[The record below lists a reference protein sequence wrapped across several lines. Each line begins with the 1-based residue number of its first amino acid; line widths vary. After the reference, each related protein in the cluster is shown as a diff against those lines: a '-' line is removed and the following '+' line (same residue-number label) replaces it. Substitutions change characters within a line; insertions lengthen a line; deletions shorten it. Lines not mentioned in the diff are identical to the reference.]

1 MTKLIIDTTTGT
13 ILNLDGCVIVDMTE
27 QEWSELDESAS
38 DSEIRSFGERKG
50 ISIEQLLE
58 GK

>member
-1 MTKLIIDTTTGT
+1 MTGT
-13 ILNLDGCVIVDMTE
+13 ILNLDRCVIVDMTE